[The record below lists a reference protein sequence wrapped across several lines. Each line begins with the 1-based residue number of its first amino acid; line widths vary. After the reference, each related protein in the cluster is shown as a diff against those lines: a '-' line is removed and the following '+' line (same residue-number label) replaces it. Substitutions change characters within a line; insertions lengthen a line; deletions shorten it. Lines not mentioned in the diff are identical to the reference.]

1 MSQQTNPYG
10 PGSTSPV
17 QQTRPSRPTSNGG
30 PVQISDIKAK
40 LSEIDSEVRGATE
53 VEGPGGKAVVVAGV
67 GVVVVVIILAFI
79 LGRKRGQRKATWVE
93 VRRL

>member
-1 MSQQTNPYG
+1 MSQQTKPFG
-10 PGSTSPV
+10 PGSTSPA
-17 QQTRPSRPTSNGG
+17 QQTKPSRSATNGG

-53 VEGPGGKAVVVAGV
+53 IEGTGGKALTVGGV
-67 GVVVVVIILAFI
+67 GVVVAVIILAFI
-79 LGRKRGQRKATWVE
+79 LGRKRGRRKATWVE

>member
-1 MSQQTNPYG
+1 MSQQTNPFG
-10 PGSTSPV
+10 PGSNSPA
-17 QQTRPSRPTSNGG
+17 QQTKPSNGG

-53 VEGPGGKAVVVAGV
+53 VEGPRGKALTVGAV
-67 GVVVVVIILAFI
+67 GVVVLVIIVAFI
-79 LGRKRGQRKATWVE
+79 LGRNRGQRKSTWVE